1 MRPRPKVAQQQ
12 NARLLAGVL
21 LCGLLASV
29 LAADEMPQ
37 SVRYVECP
45 ASVTLGAEAVLEL
58 PAGWCFVPREELAAY
73 FGDGPHRVGAWDRGL
88 VLAGDPAFELRLL
101 FEPLGAVALEP
112 LPDPE
117 ALLPRA
123 QSLAREVQRRPGRSS
138 TVGRELAAWRWEPFF
153 QPELQSLRFGG
164 AWRQDGDELL
174 SLHVRWLG
182 RRGVLKLDWL
192 GPEDEAEAFSAYAER
207 LEEGLRFSVGHG
219 RSDAGPADPIASL
232 DLSGLVLDGL
242 LGRAATQP
250 GGKAAEPWPWW
261 AWLAVAIAGS
271 IAVAVGTLTAWRRLN
286 AWLDRRQKRQ
296 DDARRLEHLER
307 SFGGRAD
314 EVEVL
319 DEETQ
324 P

>member
-1 MRPRPKVAQQQ
+1 MRLSCIFGLVVAS
-12 NARLLAGVL
+12 LLAPVL
-21 LCGLLASV
+21 P
-29 LAADEMPQ
+29 AAPLIHG
-37 SVRYVECP
+37 P
-45 ASVTLGAEAVLEL
+45 ASVSLGAEAWLEL
-58 PAGWCFVPREELAAY
+58 PDGWRFVPRTALGEHFA
-73 FGDGPHRVGAWDRGL
+73 GSGRGTGAWDRGV
-88 VLAGDPAFELRLL
+88 VLPAGSALELRLL

-123 QSLAREVQRRPGRSS
+123 QALAREALQRPGRVS

-164 AWRQDGDELL
+164 AWRQDGDEIL

-219 RSDAGPADPIASL
+219 RSEAVATDPAAAL

-242 LGRAATQP
+242 LGRAAAQP
-250 GGKAAEPWPWW
+250 GGKAEEPWPWW
-261 AWLAVAIAGS
+261 AWLGLFLAGT
-271 IAVAVGTLTAWRRLN
+271 VAVVTGALTAWRRLN

-307 SFGGRAD
+307 SYGGRAD

-319 DEETQ
+319 EEEQQ